1 MFPAEPGRQRPLLEG
16 VVDGGGLLE
25 DVSEGDGHPA
35 PDLRDEEG
43 VGRVLG
49 HLAPGGNLGL
59 GRVDEDIV
67 TSWTRGHCHTLV
79 LLSWQIAK
87 RSLIIVTMFTKM
99 TSLKKSD

>member
-1 MFPAEPGRQRPLLEG
+1 MFPTEPGGQRPLLER

-49 HLAPGGNLGL
+49 HLAPGGHLGL

-67 TSWTRGHCHTLV
+67 TSWTRGHCHSLV
-79 LLSWQIAK
+79 LLSWQK
-87 RSLIIVTMFTKM
+87 VTDSCDNVYKDVAM
-99 TSLKKSD
+99 TSLEK